1 MDLEPA
7 IGQLKENGLKIAAN
21 NNLSTRETF
30 MSWKESNGGPPQ
42 RTKGLENLSHEERQG
57 QLHCSA
63 WKSELRGI

>member
-42 RTKGLENLSHEERQG
+42 
-57 QLHCSA
+57 
-63 WKSELRGI
+63 